1 MNTLLDI
8 PQYSALSYIEQYS
21 EPLLVTTADTVKLG
35 REYLAERFPGAD
47 NSIQAASSFMAV
59 YNLKATT
66 VRETIQLAAAMAAE
80 EAAKTEL
87 YEEIKVVGI
96 LSMLAE
102 MQDAKNND
110 DMSAKQELYDNLAYI
125 IDFDEDIPPFRST
138 PPPIPARSSVD
149 ELPFGPVSPADQKL
163 LLRVGPAC
171 VSRSFTPIVNPPDTE
186 PVDGYTREMRDA
198 FSKHLGS
205 MSNFGCDDFY

>member
-21 EPLLVTTADTVKLG
+21 EPLLTTTADTVKLG

-96 LSMLAE
+96 LSLLAE
-102 MQDAKNND
+102 MQDTKNND

-125 IDFDEDIPPFRST
+125 IDFDEDIPPFAKT

-149 ELPFGPVSPADQKL
+149 ELPFGPILDSDRNL
-163 LLRVGPAC
+163 MRMGPAC
-171 VSRSFTPIVNPPDTE
+171 VSRSFTPIVTPPDTE

-205 MSNFGCDDFY
+205 HLNFGCEDFY